1 MIELSKTSRRKFL
14 RDIGY
19 ISVGFPLL
27 SSCFG
32 EQDPVVAARVN
43 YEGDLPGSMRNASKV
58 NAWLHV
64 LEDGRVMVFSGKVE
78 LGQGIRTAIR
88 QVAAEELD
96 LELDQVE
103 VHLAETGVTPDEG
116 YTAGSSSVPNSA
128 MSVRFAAATARQK
141 LLELASAKL
150 NIAEKDLILYNGKV
164 KSKKSN
170 QSLNF
175 AEILE
180 GAQIDLEVTKPVPL
194 KIKSGYRYVGKAIPR
209 KDIEKMVR
217 GEEVY
222 IQDLRFPGMV
232 HARVLR
238 PAGYQSKLGKVDDS
252 GLSTAIS
259 GIIKTV
265 VNGSF
270 VGVITDREYQAVKA
284 EAYLRKHSEWTTSP
298 SFPKQE
304 TFFAHLKSIAE
315 KPQSIRNEGDIT
327 TIPNGKETIKAS
339 YTKPYLKHGSI
350 GPACG
355 IAMYD
360 GEILHIWS
368 HSQGIYPMRRAI
380 AAMLK
385 MEQEKLHVIA
395 VPGAGCFGHS
405 TADDA
410 AADAA
415 ILALSYPGKHIRVQW
430 SRQDEHTWD
439 PYGTAMIMELE
450 ASLDANGKI
459 KTWKT
464 DVWTDSHSMRP
475 DKDPA
480 TLLDTRYLE
489 NPVQLKGRGYL
500 GGGHR
505 NADPY
510 YSIPNMQVNAHFF
523 NGPLRVSSLRSLG
536 SYTTIF
542 SIESFMDELAE
553 KAGKDPLEFRLAHL
567 EDARA
572 IAVITKIQE
581 MCNGEKLEEGEGIGY
596 AFSRYKNTTAYAT
609 SAAKVSIDRASGTI
623 KLLKMWAAVDVGEII
638 NLDGI
643 INQIEG
649 GMLQAASWTLKEEVT
664 FEDNKITSSDWG
676 KYPVFRFSDIPE
688 VEVAMIDRPNEAAE
702 GGGEVSMPPTGAAIA
717 NAVYNACGKRV
728 YDLPITAEK
737 ILG

>member
-19 ISVGFPLL
+19 ISVAFPLL

-43 YEGDLPGSMRNASKV
+43 YEGDLPGSMRNATKV

-103 VHLAETGVTPDEG
+103 VHLAETGLTPDEG

-128 MSVRFAAATARQK
+128 MSVRYAAATARQK

-150 NIAEKDLILYNGKV
+150 NIAEEDLILYNGKV

-238 PAGYQSKLGKVDDS
+238 PAGYQSKLVKVDDS

-284 EAYLRKHSEWTTSP
+284 EAYLRKYSEWTPSP
-298 SFPKQE
+298 SFPNQE
-304 TFFAHLKSIAE
+304 TLFAHLKSIAE

-327 TIPNGKETIKAS
+327 TIPNGTETFKAS

-415 ILALSYPGKHIRVQW
+415 ILAMAYPGKHIRVQW

-475 DKDPA
+475 DNDPA

-553 KAGKDPLEFRLAHL
+553 KAEKDPLEFRLAHL
-567 EDARA
+567 EDVRA
-572 IAVITKIQE
+572 IAVINKIQE
-581 MCNGEKLEEGEGIGY
+581 MSNGERLEDGEGIGY
-596 AFSRYKNTTAYAT
+596 SFSRYKNTTAYAT
-609 SAAKVSIDRASGTI
+609 AAAKVSVDRASGTI

-664 FEDNKITSSDWG
+664 FEDNKITSSDWR

-717 NAVYNACGKRV
+717 NAVYKACGKRV
-728 YDLPITAEK
+728 YDLPITTEK